1 MISAEIS
8 GNKAIIYPITKA
20 ELDYL
25 SNVCAP
31 KAVFKAFGARF
42 MSGNFFKL
50 FEILKRVG
58 NEFCTNRG
66 GKTR

>member
-1 MISAEIS
+1 MISAEI
-8 GNKAIIYPITKA
+8 GNNAIIYPITKA
-20 ELDYL
+20 ESDYL
-25 SNVCAP
+25 SYVCAP

-42 MSGNFFKL
+42 MSGNFFKP

-58 NEFCTNRG
+58 NEFCANRG